1 MSLTANDLND
11 IRNIVESALS
21 KQSQDVIMPI
31 QSEIQALRND
41 IKEIYDMIS
50 ELQKNSLDSEF
61 EKLSLQQQILDLNS
75 KLVKAAK
82 QAGINLPR

>member
-1 MSLTANDLND
+1 MSLTTTDLQE
-11 IRNIVESALS
+11 IRSIIEQTL
-21 KQSQDVIMPI
+21 QPLQD
-31 QSEIQALRND
+31 ELHALRND

-50 ELQKNSLDSEF
+50 ELQNNESDNEI

-75 KLVKAAK
+75 KLIRAAK